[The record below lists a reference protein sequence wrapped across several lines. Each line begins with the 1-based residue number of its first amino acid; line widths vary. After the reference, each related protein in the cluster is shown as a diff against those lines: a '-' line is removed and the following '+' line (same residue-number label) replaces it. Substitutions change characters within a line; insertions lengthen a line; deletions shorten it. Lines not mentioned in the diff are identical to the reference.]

1 MYVKLLINKNLY
13 ESVHFLKIIVF
24 VNQLLRVNSKHIGT
38 HMNFI
43 SAQLNKKKHK
53 CLFIF

>member
-43 SAQLNKKKHK
+43 LAQLNKKKHK
-53 CLFIF
+53 CLFII